1 MGLPNRGEGGGGP
14 PNWEKFPHFPVFFW
28 GERPLF
34 LSLLTES
41 MLTVG
46 LELRIVIIVVIVV
59 GILLLMVLLCYL
71 YHRRNKAGI
80 KGELV
85 YLH

>member
-1 MGLPNRGEGGGGP
+1 MLI
-14 PNWEKFPHFPVFFW
+14 FYLCFSFH
-28 GERPLF
+28 LF
-34 LSLLTES
+34 LSLLSES
-41 MLTVG
+41 MLTGG
-46 LELRIVIIVVIVV
+46 LELRIVIIIVIVV